1 MVWTAKPLWLVAG
14 LGLAGAAQAVPGNLY
29 CCSDPST
36 GRQICA
42 DLLPLQCRGHAYR
55 ILDANANL
63 VREVEAPLTPEQK
76 AQRAAEAQRKKQ
88 EEEAVREQ
96 RRKDQALLD
105 TYSTYDDINRA
116 QQRAELDVTQA
127 IRNAEVKIAEVRKS
141 RKKFENEAEFYK
153 NRSLPP
159 DVAKGMREADY
170 EIKAQT
176 ELITA
181 KKREMD
187 LIKGKYDADRRRYQ
201 ELTSSARRAWPEV
214 GAAGAEPRSR

>member
-1 MVWTAKPLWLVAG
+1 M
-14 LGLAGAAQAVPGNLY
+14 
-29 CCSDPST
+29 
-36 GRQICA
+36 
-42 DLLPLQCRGHAYR
+42 
-55 ILDANANL
+55 
-63 VREVEAPLTPEQK
+63 
-76 AQRAAEAQRKKQ
+76 
-88 EEEAVREQ
+88 
-96 RRKDQALLD
+96 
-105 TYSTYDDINRA
+105 
-116 QQRAELDVTQA
+116 TQA

-141 RKKFENEAEFYK
+141 RKKFDNEAEFYK

-181 KKREMD
+181 KKREME

-201 ELTSSARRAWPEV
+201 ELTTSSARRAWPEV

>member
-1 MVWTAKPLWLVAG
+1 VAH
-14 LGLAGAAQAVPGNLY
+14 AVPGNLY
-29 CCSDPST
+29 CCNDPST
-36 GRQICA
+36 GRQVCA
-42 DLLPLQCRGHAYR
+42 DLLPAQCRGHAYR

-76 AQRAAEAQRKKQ
+76 AQRAAEVQRKKQ
-88 EEEAVREQ
+88 EEEALREQ

-105 TYSTYDDINRA
+105 TYSNYDDINRA

-127 IRNAEVKIAEVRKS
+127 IRNAEAKIAEVRKI
-141 RKKFENEAEFYK
+141 RKKYENEAEFYK
-153 NRSLPP
+153 NRNLPA

-187 LIKGKYDADRRRYQ
+187 LIKSKYDVDRRRYQ
-201 ELTSSARRAWPEV
+201 ELTSPGRRAWPEV
-214 GAAGAEPRSR
+214 GATGTDPRPR